1 MYALPLSAVWLC
13 TCVRC
18 YVSAEGHGVYVF
30 VFFGVVKNKWAKIN
44 SIQILIPC

>member
-18 YVSAEGHGVYVF
+18 YVSAAGHGVLFLFSLVSL
-30 VFFGVVKNKWAKIN
+30 KIN
-44 SIQILIPC
+44 GPK